1 MDYGLSQLD
10 KYRKAL
16 EDIASGDLAPYGV
29 PVDSIDFQAS
39 YEDFVKIAMEALSD
53 EETTQ
58 KE

>member
-16 EDIASGDLAPYGV
+16 EDVASGDLAPYKV

-39 YEDFVKIAMEALSD
+39 YEDFVRIAREALSD
-53 EETTQ
+53 EETT
-58 KE
+58 